1 MLDTFSSFPV
11 ALASSF
17 SLIGLAEI
25 GDKSQL
31 VCIALA
37 VRYRAMPVLMGAITA
52 FALLNLAAV
61 LVGAAVA
68 NWLPEQVITV
78 VVGVLFLLFGAHA
91 FTGSNSE
98 EENDIVNDKT
108 GHGIFISTF
117 LLSTLAEFGDKTQLA
132 VAGLAST
139 ADIGA
144 VWLGATS
151 ALAVTSGMGVL
162 AGRTLSS
169 QLAHSTGLYCYCQ
182 IANERPATI
191 RVSISVCFPF

>member
-1 MLDTFSSFPV
+1 MLETFSSFPV

-37 VRYRAMPVLMGAITA
+37 VRYRAMPVLIGAIAA

-68 NWLPEQVITV
+68 NWLPEHIITA
-78 VVGVLFLLFGAHA
+78 VVGVLFLLFGLHA
-91 FTGSNSE
+91 FISSDIE
-98 EENDIVNDKT
+98 EENDIADDKDN
-108 GHGIFISTF
+108 HSIFFSTF
-117 LLSTLAEFGDKTQLA
+117 LLITLAEFGDKTQIA

-139 ADIGA
+139 ADIAA
-144 VWLGATS
+144 VWLGSTL
-151 ALAVTSGMGVL
+151 ALTVTSGIGIL
-162 AGRTLSS
+162 AGRTILQRVPIIILHRMSGALFILFGVTALLS
-169 QLAHSTGLYCYCQ
+169 LWW
-182 IANERPATI
+182 
-191 RVSISVCFPF
+191 